1 MTTEIHLDRI
11 RTNSLNTR
19 YIPAKHTMIE
29 SHVALAAGVA
39 AVGLLLLLLHLLF
52 LLLVVVAAVVVVVGV
67 CWCGLFL
74 LISI

>member
-1 MTTEIHLDRI
+1 MTAEIHLDRI

-39 AVGLLLLLLHLLF
+39 AVGLLLLLHLLF